1 MISIKKCDILIMVII
16 MKYFDTH
23 THYDWA
29 EFDKDRKSL
38 LKKLE
43 NTIIVNIGTNNKSNM
58 KTIQY
63 TNEYKNIF
71 ACLGLHPMNVG
82 AKEDLNNT
90 KKIMNDK
97 VVAIGE
103 TGIDYKFPNIELQ
116 KEYFIKHIKLANEL
130 NLPIVIHCR
139 RAHKQLYNILINNPV
154 NKKGIMHC
162 YSGNLE
168 YAKKFLKLG
177 FYFGFDGPITRDN
190 KYNEIISFLPLDKI
204 IVETDAPLMSPYPLD
219 ENSRCDSSS
228 LKYIIEKIAKIKN
241 KDIDAVSH
249 QIFLNSKRVYNIK

>member
-1 MISIKKCDILIMVII
+1 MISIKKCAILITVVI

-29 EFDKDRKSL
+29 EFDEDRKLL

-43 NTIIVNIGTNNKSNM
+43 NTIIVNIGVNGSSNIE
-58 KTIQY
+58 TIKY
-63 TNEYKNIF
+63 TNEYKNVY
-71 ACLGLHPMNVG
+71 ACLGLHPMNVSTM
-82 AKEDLNNT
+82 EDLNNI
-90 KKIMNDK
+90 KEIMNDK

-116 KEYFIKHIKLANEL
+116 KEYFIKHINLANDL

-139 RAHKQLYNILINNPV
+139 KAHEEVYNILINNPV

-177 FYFGFDGPITRDN
+177 FYFGFDGPVTRDN
-190 KYNEIISFLPLDKI
+190 KYDEIIKFLPLDKI
-204 IVETDAPLMSPYPLD
+204 IVETDAPLMPPFPLD

-228 LKYIIEKIAKIKN
+228 LKYIIEKIAKVK
-241 KDIDAVSH
+241 KMDIDVVTN